1 MLVMKKRLIAVGMCV
16 VMAFSMAACGK
27 KKNTAAEN
35 IGTVGAETDAEGT
48 DDVETPEEN
57 TKAVMTGTDYKA
69 KVTLPDYKAMKVGES
84 VAEVSEEDVK
94 RIDCLLLVSGY
105 FNVDMTNIGQ
115 KQGEVSKYDVVNIDY
130 VGTMDGT
137 EFEGGSAQGFN
148 LGIGTGS
155 FIEGF
160 EDGLIGV
167 KTGETVDLN
176 LKFPDEYT
184 PNPDYAGKDVV
195 FKVTVNYINE
205 VTDKFVED
213 NQSAVIYLMYQ
224 YFSSC
229 RGYASAKEYY
239 DEVRHGIKVF
249 NVVSDMFQDIK
260 DQSEIE
266 ANEEALQGFI
276 AEQKQPYIE
285 YATTSGMTLEE
296 LLPTYFSFSTE
307 AEFDEYITDIYNSYA
322 VMFAISKQENIAITE
337 EEYDRVVQ
345 AMVDSSGGQYTSIN
359 NFQADYPKQT
369 TVDDMICGKVYYRI
383 ADIINVVPDSEIETE
398 ADTQAEEQTTTAE
411 AE

>member
-266 ANEEALQGFI
+266 ANEEALQEFI